1 MPGTPLGKVYVL
13 MVESISAATSH
24 RATEI
29 LASVRAMCDPVL
41 REAVSS
47 LPEPL
52 CLMGGYH
59 LGWWDAEGT
68 ATPQPGGKALRPA
81 LTVCAAVACGATPRA
96 ALAAAAA
103 VELVHNFT
111 LLHDDVM
118 DADQIRRGRPAVWAV
133 WGVPDA
139 MLLGDALHALAG
151 RILVTGLPGRTAT
164 AAVARLESAVIE
176 MCHGQHKDCRFRS
189 GGHVDVEEYA
199 RMAMG
204 KTGALMGC
212 ACALGAVCA
221 QADLATVSAMD
232 TFGRELGM
240 AFQFVDD
247 LIGIWGDPQ
256 VTGKPTSDLARHTMS
271 LPVVS
276 ALGSGTAAAAELAT
290 MYDRDPESMDIARA
304 AALVESAGGRQN
316 TQQLADHR
324 VRAAIAALA
333 DPAAAADLMAL
344 AGLVSRRN
352 H

>member
-1 MPGTPLGKVYVL
+1 ML
-13 MVESISAATSH
+13 MIESTSAATSR

-29 LASVRAMCDPVL
+29 LSNVRELCDPLL
-41 REAVSS
+41 REAISS

-52 CLMGGYH
+52 RRMGGYH
-59 LGWWDAEGT
+59 LGWWDADGT
-68 ATPQPGGKALRPA
+68 ATPQPVGKALRPA
-81 LTVCAAVACGATPRA
+81 LTVCSAAACGAGPHT

-111 LLHDDVM
+111 LLHDDIM
-118 DADQIRRGRPAVWAV
+118 DADQVRRGRPAVWTV
-133 WGVPDA
+133 WGIPDA
-139 MLLGDALHALAG
+139 MLLGDALHALAV
-151 RILVTGLPGRTAT
+151 RVLVDGLPAPTAT
-164 AAVARLESAVIE
+164 AAVARMETTVIE
-176 MCHGQHKDCRFRS
+176 MCHGQHADCRFRS

-212 ACALGAVCA
+212 ACALGALCA
-221 QADLATVSAMD
+221 QAEPPTVAAMD

-247 LIGIWGDPQ
+247 LIGIWGDPL
-256 VTGKPTSDLARHTMS
+256 VTGKPASDLARHTMS

-276 ALGSGTAAAAELAT
+276 ALGSGTEAAAELAT
-290 MYDRDPESMDIARA
+290 MFGRGPGTDAMDTARA
-304 AALVESAGGRQN
+304 AALVESAGGRQCA
-316 TQQLADHR
+316 QQLAERR

-333 DPAAAADLMAL
+333 DPAAAADLMVL
-344 AGLVSRRN
+344 AGMVSRRN

>member
-1 MPGTPLGKVYVL
+1 
-13 MVESISAATSH
+13 MVESTSAATSR
-24 RATEI
+24 RAGEI
-29 LASVRAMCDPVL
+29 LTSARKLCDPVL

-52 CLMGGYH
+52 RLMGGYH
-59 LGWWDAEGT
+59 FGWWDAEGA
-68 ATPQPGGKALRPA
+68 ATPRQAGKALRPA
-81 LTVCAAVACGATPRA
+81 LTVCSAVACGATARA

-118 DADQIRRGRPAVWAV
+118 DGDQVRRGRPAVWTV
-133 WGVPDA
+133 WGIPDA
-139 MLLGDALHALAG
+139 LLLGDALHALAI
-151 RILVTGLPGRTAT
+151 RVLVTGLPGRTAT
-164 AAVARLESAVIE
+164 AAIARLESAVIE
-176 MCHGQHKDCRFRS
+176 MCHGQHQDCRFRTV
-189 GGHVDVEEYA
+189 GPVDVEEYA

-221 QADLATVSAMD
+221 RADPPTVSAMD

-247 LIGIWGDPQ
+247 LIGIWGDPEI
-256 VTGKPTSDLARHTMS
+256 TGKPASDLARQAMS

-290 MYDRDPESMDIARA
+290 MYGRDPAIDSMDTARA
-304 AALVESAGGRQN
+304 AALVESAGGRER
-316 TQQLADHR
+316 TRRLAERR
-324 VRAAIAALA
+324 VRAAIAALT
-333 DPAAAADLMAL
+333 DPASAADLMAL
-344 AGLVSRRN
+344 AGLVSDRN

>member
-1 MPGTPLGKVYVL
+1 
-13 MVESISAATSH
+13 MVESTSAATSH

-29 LASVRAMCDPVL
+29 LASARTMCDPVL

-96 ALAAAAA
+96 ARAAAAA

-133 WGVPDA
+133 WGIPDA

-212 ACALGAVCA
+212 ACALGALCA

-290 MYDRDPESMDIARA
+290 MYDRDPAAMDIARA
-304 AALVESAGGRQN
+304 TALVESAGGRQN
-316 TQQLADHR
+316 TQQLADNR

-333 DPAAAADLMAL
+333 DPAAAADLMVL

>member
-1 MPGTPLGKVYVL
+1 
-13 MVESISAATSH
+13 MVESTSAATSH

-29 LASVRAMCDPVL
+29 LASVRTMCDPVL

-118 DADQIRRGRPAVWAV
+118 DADQVRRGRPAVWAV
-133 WGVPDA
+133 WGIPDA

-290 MYDRDPESMDIARA
+290 MYGRDPEAMDIARA

-316 TQQLADHR
+316 TQQLADNR

-333 DPAAAADLMAL
+333 DPAAAADLMVL

>member
-1 MPGTPLGKVYVL
+1 
-13 MVESISAATSH
+13 MVESTSAATSH
-24 RATEI
+24 RASEI
-29 LASVRAMCDPVL
+29 LSSARTMCDPLL

-52 CLMGGYH
+52 CRMGGYH
-59 LGWWDAEGT
+59 FGWWDAEGT
-68 ATPQPGGKALRPA
+68 ATLQPGGKALRPA
-81 LTVCAAVACGATPRA
+81 LTICAAVACGATPRV

-103 VELVHNFT
+103 VELIHNFT
-111 LLHDDVM
+111 LLHDDIM
-118 DADQIRRGRPAVWAV
+118 DVDQIRRGRPAVWTI

-139 MLLGDALHALAG
+139 MLLGDALHSLAA
-151 RILVTGLPGRTAT
+151 RVLVTGLPGRTAT
-164 AAVARLESAVIE
+164 AAIAKLESAVIE
-176 MCHGQHKDCRFRS
+176 MCHGQHKDCRSRS
-189 GGHVDVEEYA
+189 AGPIDVEEYA

-221 QADLATVSAMD
+221 QAERPTVTAMD

-247 LIGIWGDPQ
+247 LIGIWGDPK
-256 VTGKPTSDLARHTMS
+256 VSGKPASDLARHTMS

-290 MYDRDPESMDIARA
+290 MYRRDPDSMDTARA
-304 AALVESAGGRQN
+304 TALVESAGGRES
-316 TQQLADHR
+316 TERLADGR

-333 DPAAAADLMAL
+333 DPVAAADLVVL
-344 AGLVSRRN
+344 AGMVSRRN